1 MTLTVDQKDAVTE
14 LVNIAFSRTAAALAE
29 LTGNR
34 VELNVPEVSAH
45 PIASLL
51 PALGRFVHG
60 DVATVHQIFGGPV
73 SGDAFLLLDV
83 DGAARLVDL
92 LTDAGAPTVQ
102 MGASAKEVLTEVG
115 NILLNA
121 CLGVFGDLLHVR
133 FTFAVPRLHLET
145 LRSMM
150 DSLVIGND
158 ELRHALLVG
167 ARFRVRAS
175 EVTGCMV
182 LVLGVT
188 SLEQF
193 VQAVEDW
200 AERAATGAD
209 PLSE

>member
-45 PIASLL
+45 PIANLL
-51 PALGRFVHG
+51 PALSRFVQG

-92 LTDAGAPTVQ
+92 LTDAGAPTVH
-102 MGASAKEVLTEVG
+102 MGASAREVLSEVG

-150 DSLVIGND
+150 DSLVIGSD

-193 VQAVEDW
+193 LQAVEDW
-200 AERAATGAD
+200 AERAATGDD
-209 PLSE
+209 PLSD

>member
-34 VELNVPEVSAH
+34 VELTVPEVSAH
-45 PIASLL
+45 PIAHLL
-51 PALGRFVHG
+51 PALSRFVHG
-60 DVATVHQIFGGPV
+60 DVATIHQIFGGPV

-83 DGAARLVDL
+83 DGAARLVNL
-92 LTDAGAPTVQ
+92 LTDAGAPTLQ

-145 LRSMM
+145 LRSMI
-150 DSLVIGND
+150 DSLVIGDD

-193 VQAVEDW
+193 VLAVEDW
-200 AERAATGAD
+200 AERAATGND
-209 PLSE
+209 SRSD